1 MPRFVQALAL
11 QPANVVAITR
21 HRPKLRFPAFA
32 EGAVDL
38 EEIVH
43 QQRTAP
49 GIDEDVVVAHHEPV
63 ARRAHTDQTQVERR
77 LVEQIEPRLAF
88 GLEQGLQLRLLLGF
102 GEIAPVEVFD
112 RRAARFVDHLQ
123 HVFADVPAERRAQRF
138 VAGDHRLPGLGE
150 TLRVEFAVDAVAV
163 LHVVQAGAR
172 LQQGVQQHA
181 FLHRGQRVDVFD
193 SDGRH
198 RQRIQLRL
206 IELRQREVRRR
217 QATGVVAQAMLDQ
230 TAQLT
235 EVGIGQL
242 ADGGRIEAFGAERP
256 AQYQFTAIH
265 LAVDAQLVGQRCMG
279 IVGRADGFI
288 QWMEQ
293 RVRTE
298 ALVELAEVVEG
309 NRCLR
314 QRRHA
319 AANRLIGEVT
329 QHAMTQA
336 FVRHGTQ
343 LFLDRLDRD
352 PLPGGFFD
360 VRRRQAQ
367 RIGTGEPA
375 HRAGQ
380 VDVVEQR
387 FAAVAFQLDQRRWLT
402 APAAQ
407 HAGQSGQ
414 QQVVDLGA
422 IGTWRLLQQLPRT
435 LAVETHADG
444 LRMTVLPPA
453 FRVIAG
459 QIGTWPGQ
467 LRLPPAQLFAQG
479 LAAGVGLQACGPVL
493 EGAGFRRQF
502 HRLPCFQLAIQ
513 GLQVIEQHP
522 PRHTVHH
529 QVVNGDK
536 QALLAF
542 RAIDQQHAQQG
553 SLFKVETALGIGE
566 QGRAFIHRRNTH
578 LPQNRR
584 IGNRL
589 VQGLPLAGNLAKTQ
603 AQGVVL
609 FDHRQQCL
617 LQAMRFQHHRRLQQ
631 QRLVPVLALRDVG
644 VEEPVLD
651 RCQAR
656 LAHDQALLGADL
668 LAAGGHGGE
677 GLHGLVLEQVAR
689 AEVNALLPRPADHL
703 DRQDRVTAQFEE
715 IVVETDLLDVQHVA
729 PDLRQR
735 DFELVGRRHVVLAI
749 QLRVRCRER
758 AAVEFTVAGQRHARQ
773 QDQVRGHHV
782 IRQLRFQMRLE
793 GLAQHRLLRFV
804 LFGDIRHQI
813 ADQLFAAR
821 CVKRQHDCLAD

>member
-1 MPRFVQALAL
+1 MGLGQFAQLRTVPGIEPGVAVADDHAATVAGMLTQERPVARDRRGPLKPLQVGFPPLPRFVQALAL

-21 HRPKLRFPAFA
+21 HRPKLCFPAFA

-63 ARRAHTDQTQVERR
+63 ARRADPDQTQVERR
-77 LVEQIEPRLAF
+77 LVEQVEPGLAF
-88 GLEQGLQLRLLLGF
+88 GLEQGLQLRLLLGL
-102 GEIAPVEVFD
+102 GDITPVEVLD
-112 RRAARFVDHLQ
+112 RCAARFVDHLQ
-123 HVFADVPAERRAQRF
+123 HVLADVPAERRAQRF
-138 VAGDHRLPGLGE
+138 VAGDDGLPGLGE
-150 TLRVEFAVDAVAV
+150 TLRIQLAVDAVAI

-193 SDGRH
+193 NGGRH

-217 QATGVVAQAMLDQ
+217 QAAGVVAQAMLDQ

-242 ADGGRIEAFGAERP
+242 TNGGRIEAFGAERP

-265 LAVDAQLVGQRCMG
+265 LTVDAQLVGQRCMG

-314 QRRHA
+314 QRHHA
-319 AANRLIGEVT
+319 VATRLIGEVT

-343 LFLDRLDRD
+343 LFLDRLDRHA
-352 PLPGGFFD
+352 LPGGFFD

-375 HRAGQ
+375 HGAGQ

-407 HAGQSGQ
+407 NAGQSSQ

-435 LAVETHADG
+435 LAVKTHADG

-459 QIGTWPGQ
+459 
-467 LRLPPAQLFAQG
+467 
-479 LAAGVGLQACGPVL
+479 
-493 EGAGFRRQF
+493 
-502 HRLPCFQLAIQ
+502 
-513 GLQVIEQHP
+513 
-522 PRHTVHH
+522 
-529 QVVNGDK
+529 
-536 QALLAF
+536 
-542 RAIDQQHAQQG
+542 
-553 SLFKVETALGIGE
+553 
-566 QGRAFIHRRNTH
+566 
-578 LPQNRR
+578 
-584 IGNRL
+584 
-589 VQGLPLAGNLAKTQ
+589 
-603 AQGVVL
+603 
-609 FDHRQQCL
+609 
-617 LQAMRFQHHRRLQQ
+617 
-631 QRLVPVLALRDVG
+631 
-644 VEEPVLD
+644 
-651 RCQAR
+651 
-656 LAHDQALLGADL
+656 
-668 LAAGGHGGE
+668 
-677 GLHGLVLEQVAR
+677 
-689 AEVNALLPRPADHL
+689 
-703 DRQDRVTAQFEE
+703 
-715 IVVETDLLDVQHVA
+715 
-729 PDLRQR
+729 
-735 DFELVGRRHVVLAI
+735 
-749 QLRVRCRER
+749 
-758 AAVEFTVAGQRHARQ
+758 
-773 QDQVRGHHV
+773 
-782 IRQLRFQMRLE
+782 
-793 GLAQHRLLRFV
+793 
-804 LFGDIRHQI
+804 
-813 ADQLFAAR
+813 
-821 CVKRQHDCLAD
+821 